1 VGPARYGPG
10 HVGARLGDRAAPA
23 AAERGF
29 RLLRERE
36 ALAHLLA
43 QRAADDA
50 RFDADVVAF
59 ALADGDAPPHVL
71 VDRAGRGVTCLGPG
85 MAVDAPVLPFAVT
98 TAFLD
103 GRARLLQARRA
114 VLAEHE
120 APAHQAALVRAVEH
134 PHRLVRDEL
143 LVLRALTPLLGV
155 AHHAAAIE
163 AAVGEVVAV
172 VRGERASE
180 RGLQAS
186 WRLVMG
192 GAASLLVAGHEPPMF
207 GAAVAAVA
215 TGDPHLGVPA
225 VWQLVHHPAQTLRLA
240 RAVVEADDATVG
252 TTPNTTLP
260 ATLHATLLATL
271 LDTVLPALACR
282 CAAFARDADAV
293 ARLLQQRL
301 GLPTT
306 GLEDEHAA
314 ALDFARQLVLLLPL
328 VLRQVCP
335 DAVAAAQLV
344 DGVALAGRLQGCRT
358 VDDVW
363 AEASPWTQMVLGHWR
378 LAARRAE
385 PPRTTLRAT
394 SSLTDGE
401 RVATALWRA
410 AVVEGALPV
419 RGAGPFFACLVAH
432 APVEALL
439 PGDEPE
445 PAWALSRGVAR
456 LRALPALLGAPAT
469 SSPPT
474 GSRQERRAARRGR
487 RR

>member
-1 VGPARYGPG
+1 VGPTRYGPG

-59 ALADGDAPPHVL
+59 ALAEGDAPPHVL

-98 TAFLD
+98 MAFLE

-155 AHHAAAIE
+155 AHHAAAVE
-163 AAVGEVVAV
+163 AAVGEIVAV

-207 GAAVAAVA
+207 VAAVAAVA
-215 TGDPHLGVPA
+215 TGDPHLGIPA
-225 VWQLVHHPAQTLRLA
+225 VWQLVHHPAQTLQLA
-240 RAVVEADDATVG
+240 RAVVEFDDATPA
-252 TTPNTTLP
+252 TALP
-260 ATLHATLLATL
+260 ATLHATL

-293 ARLLQQRL
+293 ARLLQERL

-306 GLEDEHAA
+306 GLVDEHAA

-358 VDDVW
+358 VDEVW
-363 AEASPWTQMVLGHWR
+363 AESSPWAQMVLRHWG

-445 PAWALSRGVAR
+445 PAWALSRGVGR

-469 SSPPT
+469 SSAPT